1 MEKVLVEDGKQYLKE
16 KDEEEKQKENEV
28 ASLTYGKIMVK
39 ENFQFKPPNFQQ
51 IKPGILRVWLSD
63 DIQ

>member
-1 MEKVLVEDGKQYLKE
+1 MGKVLVEDGKQYLKE

-28 ASLTYGKIMVK
+28 TPLTYGKIMGK
-39 ENFQFKPPNFQQ
+39 ENFQFQPPNFQQ
-51 IKPGILRVWLSD
+51 IKPGILSVWLSD